1 MKKLILC
8 SITIFIVWTIIDFL
22 VHGLYLKEY
31 YLQTADLWRPQGEAK
46 MFLNAV
52 VVLIGSA
59 IFTMIYLFLVSKK
72 SIGRALLFGLL
83 VGISA
88 GISMGYGFYA
98 FSPIPYHMAATW
110 FLVNVGE
117 GIIGGI
123 ILAVM
128 AKP

>member
-52 VVLIGSA
+52 VVLIGSV

-128 AKP
+128 VKP

>member
-1 MKKLILC
+1 MKRLLVC
-8 SITIFIVWTIIDFL
+8 SITIFIIWMIIDFL

-31 YLQTADLWRPQGEAK
+31 YLQTADLWRPQEEAK

-52 VVLIGSA
+52 VVLIA
-59 IFTMIYLFLVSKK
+59 ATIFTMIYLFLISKK
-72 SIGRALLFGLL
+72 SFGSALAFGLL

-123 ILAVM
+123 VLAFL